1 MGMGG
6 DGIGLH
12 GRSGAF
18 DNDCG
23 RDCGRRS
30 KTGFFET
37 GVSCDSP
44 FLPPPLRRAEDSNN
58 TYRLGLSWFWD
69 SSGLGGGGREVVGL
83 DPVAADATRTPVM
96 MFVELASLWR
106 WAGRTGESL
115 ALP

>member
-1 MGMGG
+1 MGKPEARSPKGEARSASANTIQ
-6 DGIGLH
+6 DGV
-12 GRSGAF
+12 
-18 DNDCG
+18 
-23 RDCGRRS
+23 
-30 KTGFFET
+30 FET
-37 GVSCDSP
+37 GLSCDSP
-44 FLPPPLRRAEDSNN
+44 LLPPPLRRAEDSNN